1 MANDVL
7 MALLVVGLVALAAG
21 VLLALA
27 SHFFGIK
34 EDETVKEIRA
44 LLPGANCGACG
55 FAGCDEYAK
64 ALAEGRAKTN
74 LCVPGGDGTAAEIA
88 KVVGG

>member
-34 EDETVKEIRA
+34 EDETVKEIFGM
-44 LLPGANCGACG
+44 LET
-55 FAGCDEYAK
+55 DK
-64 ALAEGRAKTN
+64 ITVK
-74 LCVPGGDGTAAEIA
+74 
-88 KVVGG
+88 